1 MGQIAASLANICIIT
16 SDNPRFEDPM
26 TIIEDILA
34 GVRKQGL
41 PPFNPNDAIN
51 STSARGYVVEPD
63 RSKAIDLAIRISRH
77 WDMILIAGKGHESY
91 QIIGN
96 QTVPFDDRLIARK
109 ALELLEK
116 PRLREHHWKKKL
128 I

>member
-1 MGQIAASLANICIIT
+1 MGQIAAGLADICIIT

-26 TIIEDILA
+26 DIIQIILE

-41 PPFNPNDAIN
+41 SPYNPDDAIK
-51 STSARGYVVEPD
+51 SPSARGYIVEPE
-63 RSKAIDLAIRISRH
+63 RSTAIDLAIRISRN
-77 WDMILIAGKGHESY
+77 WDMILIAGKGHETN

-96 QTVPFDDRLIARK
+96 QTIPFDDRLIAKK

-116 PRLREHHWKKKL
+116 PTLRGIIGKRN
-128 I
+128 